1 MKNLET
7 IFSQNP
13 ESPIFTVL
21 ASIYYNNR
29 SYKNAAR
36 VCQTGLKHDPH
47 NIPGQYILAKLLLL
61 KNDTL
66 NAERI
71 LKNIIIAE
79 PQHLNALLLLISVM
93 EKLQRS
99 LKTIGPYIKKSA
111 QFYPSNK
118 IIQNYYM
125 QYCSPSQAA
134 TKQAKKQTI
143 SKERR
148 SDFILN
154 PKLATKTLYR
164 LFFSQKKYSEAY
176 NVLVVMRKS
185 KKNKTFVSNETKIIK
200 RKLSK
205 G

>member
-13 ESPIFTVL
+13 QSPIFTVL
-21 ASIYYNNR
+21 ASIYYNKR

-36 VCQTGLKHDPH
+36 VCQAGLKHDPN

-66 NAERI
+66 NAEKTLR
-71 LKNIIIAE
+71 NIIMTE

-93 EKLQRS
+93 EKLNRS

-111 QFYPSNK
+111 QLYPSNTAV
-118 IIQNYYM
+118 QNYYIK
-125 QYCSPSQAA
+125 YCSPSQ
-134 TKQAKKQTI
+134 TVKRKAKKNTRLQE
-143 SKERR
+143 KG

-154 PKLATKTLYR
+154 PKLATKTLYQ
-164 LFFSQKKYSEAY
+164 LFFSQQKYFEAY
-176 NVLVVMRKS
+176 NVLVIMQKS
-185 KKNKTFVSNETKIIK
+185 KKNKIFVSNEMKIIK